1 MKAAYQH
8 TANPPIT
15 PSGRNLED
23 WVREPSVLFFLGP
36 ECSRENPYDSLGWA
50 RLMERIEQVKTA
62 CPPYDG
68 VHIAAYVVSLLP
80 EEAKELHQAVA
91 TSEELDE
98 DLLRFQVAV
107 AELAM
112 RATELYVDIVLEPAA
127 DAVRNWSERRAS
139 VRLVDV
145 EEALIRLRTAREAG
159 DKRPPPDD
167 ELPARVRR
175 SGEYLLALD
184 AAVDTARKLDVRA
197 RKTERGRAARPLGTD
212 FEERIAQLFGATE
225 VHRSLQQLRGLTVKE
240 ENGQTVISL
249 RGEDVEWLANLVW
262 HSLRFDL
269 PIYPSSE
276 DLAFQLALLDRRRPE
291 DSAHIARPKLSLATQ
306 DADHPERV
314 AEALSWVVEATM
326 AAEGLSATGHRLF
339 AAIAE
344 VLRGHALTW
353 NAGLHS
359 DSRGGPEMNGADGDE
374 PPDDAHEFVPV
385 VFSTS
390 FDQHMERALLALRG
404 RMRVSI
410 FAPVLVIQG
419 TRSRHAEFRW
429 VYAVAETTGSDASAQ
444 EALESLVWKWVP
456 LGHAGWP
463 VDNGIS
469 VVKINGA
476 PLYRELDGL
485 PLSEHQI
492 LKKPVTKRKE
502 DRPYSPESILRHAL
516 VLSEFELLRNLR
528 IESDSD
534 ESFLGVLQIQG
545 DQARRVLFLGHPI
558 HDWLTRIRLLT
569 RLFEPIHDERRREG
583 QTNRNILF
591 SKDIE
596 PVRASLLFWA
606 DITTAD
612 KDLAWVEATL
622 TSRINPGRG

>member
-1 MKAAYQH
+1 M
-8 TANPPIT
+8 
-15 PSGRNLED
+15 RD
-23 WVREPSVLFFLGP
+23 PSVLFFLGP
-36 ECSRENPYDSLGWA
+36 ECSREDPYDSLGWA
-50 RLMERIEQVKTA
+50 RLIERIEQVKTA

-145 EEALIRLRTAREAG
+145 EESLIRLRTAREAG
-159 DKRPPPDD
+159 ERRPPTDD

-184 AAVDTARKLDVRA
+184 AAVDAASELNARA
-197 RKTERGRAARPLGTD
+197 RETERGKAARPLGTD
-212 FEERIAQLFGATE
+212 FEDRIAQLLGATE
-225 VHRSLQQLRGLTVKE
+225 VHRSLHRLRGLTVEE

-326 AAEGLSATGHRLF
+326 APEGLSATGHRLF

-353 NAGLHS
+353 RAGLHS
-359 DSRGGPEMNGADGDE
+359 DSRGPSGMNGANGDE
-374 PPDDAHEFVPV
+374 PLDDAHEFVPV
-385 VFSTS
+385 AVSTS
-390 FDQHMERALLALRG
+390 FDQHMERALLALPG

-429 VYAVAETTGSDASAQ
+429 VYAITETAGSDAAAQ

-456 LGHAGWP
+456 SGRADWP

-492 LKKPVTKRKE
+492 LKKPEQRKE
-502 DRPYSPESILRHAL
+502 GRPYAPESILRHAL

-528 IESDSD
+528 IEAAPD
-534 ESFLGVLQIQG
+534 ESFLGVLQNRG
-545 DQARRVLFLGHPI
+545 DHARRVLFLGHPI

-612 KDLAWVEATL
+612 RNLGWVEETL